1 MSELKRRPV
10 IIDCDPGTDDAIC
23 IFMMMAND
31 DKFDILGIT
40 PVNGNIPLANCERNA
55 LQLCELMGLN
65 DMPVLKG
72 ASKAMFREQRD
83 AGAIHGAGGLGN
95 VVLPDPVKKLE
106 DEYAWDFI
114 YRQAVAHKGELEIL
128 AVGPLT
134 NLGIAFTKYPDLKD
148 MVKQIVIMGGANGLG
163 NHGTVPAE
171 FNIWADPESAKITFK
186 AGVPMAMM
194 GLDVCYEVLVT
205 PEAMTAM
212 RASGKIGT
220 IAADLIQDRVDRGVA
235 NGKVGGVVCDAVAAA
250 YMIDPSIIE
259 TEYVHVDVECK
270 GKLTEGKT
278 VVTRRWTEHIKI
290 APNTHVG
297 ITGDVKAFNDML
309 VAAVQKLDAK
319 A

>member
-40 PVNGNIPLANCERNA
+40 PVNGNKPLANCERNA

-72 ASKAMFREQRD
+72 AAKAMFREQRD

-148 MVKQIVIMGGANGLG
+148 MVKQIVIMGGANGIG

-171 FNIWADPESAKITFK
+171 FNIWVDPEAAKIVFK
-186 AGVPMAMM
+186 SGVPCAMM
-194 GLDVCYEVLVT
+194 GLDICDAMPVKN
-205 PEAMTAM
+205 EAINVM
-212 RASGKIGT
+212 RQGGKVSRA
-220 IAADLIQDRVDRGVA
+220 AADMI
-235 NGKVGGVVCDAVAAA
+235 GKYAGYGRDLVICDATAAC
-250 YMIDPSIIE
+250 YLIDPSIINAE
-259 TEYVHVDVECK
+259 HVHVDVETK

-278 VVTRRWTEHIKI
+278 VITRFWTEHIKI
-290 APNTHVG
+290 EPNCYVG
-297 ITGDVKAFNDML
+297 IDGDIDKFTQL
-309 VAAVQKLDAK
+309 VLDSLAKLDA
-319 A
+319 AVE